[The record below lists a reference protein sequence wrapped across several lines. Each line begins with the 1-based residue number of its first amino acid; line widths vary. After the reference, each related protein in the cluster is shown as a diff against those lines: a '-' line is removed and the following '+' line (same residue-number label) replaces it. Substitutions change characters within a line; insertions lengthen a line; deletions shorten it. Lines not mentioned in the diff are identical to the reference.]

1 MTEPHAIRVRRLES
15 IAEIRE
21 LQYEFGYRLAAGDAA
36 GAAELFSPDGIVEVS
51 GDGGVRGPAPITA
64 RLTALV
70 APGGSDDVVP
80 RLPMVR
86 AHLQIMPVITVAPD
100 DVRAQAT
107 WRDLDTGG
115 GPVPAY
121 WAEGPLEVT
130 YTRTELGWRIARLHW
145 LPYVHVPYDGGWEEH
160 AAASSAGTPAQ
171 WPEVFHPP
179 FHFLEPDPPAT
190 TSANADAAEADL
202 AERVQVLEDQ
212 RAIENAI
219 GMLGFYLDKEQW
231 TRAGGLFAS
240 GTAAGL
246 PLWPANTVDG
256 PSDGVLRDTMFAQ
269 ISATVSGNRAHA
281 RWRAFA
287 QWARH
292 GEGHEWGLAT
302 LTAELVR
309 TVVGWRI
316 AQVDVPF
323 AVFTPYDEG
332 WSRIQSPT
340 STVFTGEGSGA
351 AYDGGTAQA
360 VDPESRD
367 DLDLRLRR
375 LEASAEIE
383 RTQNI
388 YGYYLATFEW
398 DRLADLFTE
407 DGVIE
412 VALRGIYRGRDSVRR
427 SLDLYGTHAE
437 RGVLHNHMQL
447 QPVIHVDDDARRA
460 TLRARSFSMMGQFG
474 ESSRWA
480 GGIYDNVYVATP
492 DGWRVAADRMIN
504 TYFAPYATGWKDLPP
519 RDAPGINP
527 KLPPDEGPSDRFV
540 MYPGAQPPAYP
551 YRDPQKPP
559 RQ

>member
-1 MTEPHAIRVRRLES
+1 MTELQGIRVRRLES
-15 IAEIRE
+15 IAEIRR
-21 LQYEFGYRLAAGDAA
+21 LQYEFGFRLASGDAA

-51 GDGGVRGPAPITA
+51 GDGGARGQALIAA
-64 RLTALV
+64 RLSALV
-70 APGGSDDVVP
+70 TPGGSDGVSAQ
-80 RLPMVR
+80 LPMVR
-86 AHLQIMPVITVAPD
+86 AHLQIMPVITVASD
-100 DVRAQAT
+100 DVRARAT

-115 GPVPAY
+115 GAVPAY
-121 WAEGPLEVT
+121 WAEGPQEVT
-130 YTRTELGWRIARLHW
+130 YTRTEHGWRIARLHW
-145 LPYVHVPYDGGWEEH
+145 LRYLHVPYDGGWEEH
-160 AAASSAGTPAQ
+160 GAASPAGTPAQ

-179 FHFLEPDPPAT
+179 LHFLEPDPPAAG
-190 TSANADAAEADL
+190 SADAADDEADL
-202 AERVQVLEDQ
+202 AGRIQVLEDR

-219 GMLGFYLDKEQW
+219 GMLGYYLDNEQW
-231 TRAGGLFAS
+231 MRAGGLFAS
-240 GTAAGL
+240 GTVAGL
-246 PLWPANTVDG
+246 PLWSADTVDG
-256 PSDGVLRDTMFAQ
+256 PREGVLRDTMFAQ
-269 ISATVSGNRAHA
+269 ISATVSGNRAQA

-292 GEGHEWGLAT
+292 GEGHEWGIAT

-309 TVVGWRI
+309 TAAGWRI
-316 AQVDVPF
+316 TQVDVPF

-332 WSRIQSPT
+332 WSRVQSPT
-340 STVFTGEGSGA
+340 STVFAGEGSGA
-351 AYDGGTAQA
+351 AYDGGTAHA

-367 DLDLRLRR
+367 DLELRLRR

-412 VALRGIYRGRDSVRR
+412 VALRGIYRGRESVRR
-427 SLDLYGTHAE
+427 SLDLYGSHAE
-437 RGVLHNHMQL
+437 HGVLHNHMQL
-447 QPVIHVDDDARRA
+447 QPVIHVDDEARRA
-460 TLRARSFSMMGQFG
+460 TLRARSFSMMGEFRK
-474 ESSRWA
+474 SARWA

-527 KLPPDEGPSDRFV
+527 KLPPDEVPSDRFV

-551 YRDPQKPP
+551 YPDPQER